1 MSQLL
6 HGIIAPPRRI
16 PIITRPDG
24 PIQLLA
30 NASFRKYE
38 IATSNATIPMRLNQ
52 RPAMTVSRSAES
64 ESLGSDVCSG
74 GGAKPVREDWGTGAS
89 PLGFAGGVDG
99 AAAGGGG
106 AAVAT

>member
-24 PIQLLA
+24 PIQLLS

-74 GGAKPVREDWGTGAS
+74 GGPKTAQKGRGAGAG
-89 PLGFAGGVDG
+89 PPGFGRGGHG
-99 AAAGGGG
+99 SGRGG
-106 AAVAT
+106 AAHCHF